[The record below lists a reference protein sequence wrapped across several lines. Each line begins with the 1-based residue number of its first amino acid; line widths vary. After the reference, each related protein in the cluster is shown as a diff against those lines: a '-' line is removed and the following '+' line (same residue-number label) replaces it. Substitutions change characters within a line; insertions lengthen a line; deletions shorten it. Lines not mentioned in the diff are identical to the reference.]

1 MNESTFDFII
11 VGGGIIG
18 ASTAFKLRKK
28 NPKSKI
34 LIIDKESQ
42 FASHQ
47 TGRNSGVIHSGLYY
61 KPGSIKAKT
70 CILGYHQLV
79 EFCNKQNIEFDIC
92 GK

>member
-18 ASTAFKLRKK
+18 ASTAYKLRKK
-28 NPKSKI
+28 NPNAKI

-79 EFCNKQNIEFDIC
+79 EFCSKKNIKPIVII
-92 GK
+92 